1 MFQISPPPP
10 EPVQLP
16 EVVVTAARLP
26 PAAGEAAFSVIRLD
40 QQVLDR
46 STRLDEALATVP
58 AVSLFRRTSSL
69 GANPTTQGISL
80 RAIAPSGAG
89 RTLVTLDGVPLNDP
103 FGGWVIWSQVAPES
117 LESLDIVRG
126 AGAGPYGAGAL
137 TGVIALRERD
147 GEGGMLDASIGE
159 DGGRRLA
166 AATTLKSGRVAI
178 TGSVLLDHSDGYI
191 PVRGPAA
198 GAADTPLDLDTKSAA
213 LRADIGLDDL
223 TALSFR
229 ASAYDEDRGSGLL
242 NTRSSASGQ
251 GYSATLSRTP
261 SKGRLG
267 WRAQVWRRESDF
279 SNSSASVAADRS
291 TTTPANDQ
299 YATPAVGWGA
309 NLALRQSTIDLFGGR
324 LEWELGADA
333 RYTEGETQER
343 FSWSAPLN
351 RFTRDRYAGGETS
364 VVGGY
369 VEGSWTGGPWL
380 VAGGLRLD
388 QWKNADG
395 HRLELDRATG
405 AALLDETYADRSG
418 EVTSARLAVRRDLG
432 SGWAARAAAY
442 SGFRP
447 ATINELHRP
456 FRVGND
462 ITESNPDLEPER
474 LQGVETGLSWDRE
487 HTTFG
492 ATLFW
497 NRIEDAIV
505 NVTIGTGPGVIAALP
520 RGGFVPAGGV
530 LRQRQNAGTI
540 EATGVEL
547 NAEQRLDRITLTAA
561 VSWTDAE
568 MDGGASAAQLTGLRP
583 AQAPEWSA
591 TAGIDWRATDRL
603 TLSSRARYE
612 SARFDDDLN
621 SRVLD
626 AALTLDA
633 RADYALKEGLTLYA
647 VADNLFD
654 EDVEVSQTADGV
666 AGYGPPRTL
675 RAGITLN
682 W

>member
-1 MFQISPPPP
+1 MIQDVPA
-10 EPVQLP
+10 VLP
-16 EVVVTAARLP
+16 DIVVTAARLP
-26 PAAGEAAFSVIRLD
+26 PAAGDAAFSVIRLD
-40 QQVLDR
+40 RSVLDR
-46 STRLDEALATVP
+46 ATRLDEALATVP

-69 GANPTTQGISL
+69 AANPTTQGISL

-103 FGGWVIWSQVAPES
+103 FGGWALWSQVAPES

-137 TGVIALRERD
+137 TGVITLRERD
-147 GEGGMLDASIGE
+147 REGGVLDLSGGE
-159 DGGRRLA
+159 NGGRRVA
-166 AATTLKSGRVAI
+166 AATTLKSGRFAL
-178 TGSVLLDHSDGYI
+178 TGSFLREQSDGYV

-198 GAADTPLDLDTKSAA
+198 GAADTPLDLVTTSAA
-213 LRADIGLDDL
+213 LRGDLAVDDA
-223 TALSFR
+223 TALSLR

-242 NTRSSASGQ
+242 NTRSTSTGQ
-251 GYSATLSRTP
+251 SYSATLARTP
-261 SKGRLG
+261 SAERLG

-279 SNSSASVAADRS
+279 ANSSASVAAGRAS
-291 TTTPANDQ
+291 TTPANNQ
-299 YATPAVGWGA
+299 YATPAAGWGA
-309 NLALRQSTIDLFGGR
+309 NLALRQTAIDLFGGR

-333 RYTEGETQER
+333 RFSEGETQER

-351 RFTRDRYAGGETS
+351 RFTRDRFAGGETS
-364 VVGGY
+364 VVGAY
-369 VEGSWTGGPWL
+369 AEGSWAAGSWL

-388 QWKNADG
+388 QWKNEDG
-395 HRLELDRATG
+395 QRRELDRATG
-405 AALLDETYADRSG
+405 ARLLDETYPDRSG

-432 SGWAARAAAY
+432 SGFAARAAAY

-447 ATINELHRP
+447 ATLNELHRP

-462 ITESNPDLEPER
+462 LTEANAALEPER
-474 LQGVETGLSWDRE
+474 LQGIETGLSWDNAA
-487 HTTFG
+487 TTLG

-505 NVTIGTGPGVIAALP
+505 NVTIGVGPGILPALP
-520 RGGFVPAGGV
+520 RAGFVPAGGV

-547 NAEQRLDRITLTAA
+547 NAEHQWDQVRLVAA
-561 VSWTDAE
+561 LSWTDAE
-568 MDGGASAAQLTGLRP
+568 LDGGNSAPQLTGLRP

-591 TAGIDWRATDRL
+591 TAGIDWRTTDRL

-626 AALTLDA
+626 AAMTFDA
-633 RADYALKEGLTLYA
+633 RADYQLRDDVSLYV

-654 EDVEVSQTADGV
+654 EDVQVSRTADDV
-666 AGYGPPRTL
+666 AGFGPPQTIRGGVTL
-675 RAGITLN
+675 V